1 MSAANAQIYQ
11 RDLVQKTMTQLF
23 EYNHEDMQ
31 CAYTKPAMDAYNLNK
46 DWASLTTGLSEEEI
60 NDLKQSKDTLDN
72 YEKIY
77 SIVEYVSTLH
87 EGMTT
92 LEKKI
97 QTNNPTMP

>member
-1 MSAANAQIYQ
+1 
-11 RDLVQKTMTQLF
+11 MTQLF

-31 CAYTKPAMDAYNLNK
+31 CAYTKPALDSYTLKK
-46 DWASLTTGLSEEEI
+46 DWSSLIKGLSEEEVS
-60 NDLKQSKDTLDN
+60 DLEGAKDTLEK

-77 SIVEYVSTLH
+77 SIIEYVSMMH

-97 QTNNPTMP
+97 QTNNPTMPQNMYRKCSANS